1 MLPKFKKK
9 KINNSKFILFYI
21 ILILKIEFSTF
32 IDKIFSLYYIIICKI
47 I

>member
-1 MLPKFKKK
+1 MK
-9 KINNSKFILFYI
+9 SKFILFYK

-32 IDKIFSLYYIIICKI
+32 IDKIFSLFHIIICKI